1 MHGAWLN
8 YRSMTA
14 DPSLKEQ
21 KLKPGTV
28 KRIFSFA
35 KPYQVSIYVYL
46 ATVVVDAALIVAT
59 PLLLKKLID
68 DGVMP
73 KDSSVVTQLAFFVAL
88 IAVADAA
95 FNMLGR
101 YFSSRIGEGLIYDL
115 RSLVF
120 AHVQKQ
126 SIAFFT
132 RTQTGAL
139 ISRINSDVIGA
150 QQAFTST
157 LSGLVSNVVSLLLV
171 GITMLIL
178 SWQITIFSL
187 LMLPLFLIPT
197 KWVGRRLQ
205 SLTRESFTLNS
216 EMSSTMTERFNV
228 SGAMLVSLYGQPL
241 REEAGFRVR
250 ARRVA
255 DIGIKTAMLNRLFF
269 IALTSVAAIATAI
282 AYGIGGHLAI
292 NGGLTVGTLLAITAL
307 LARLYGPL
315 TALSNVRIDVMTSLV
330 SFERVFEVLD
340 LEPMVKDRSG
350 AIALKSSKGKIE
362 FKNVDFS
369 YPNAQEISLASLE
382 SVAKAET
389 VTSGI
394 VLKGLT
400 FTVEPG
406 TTTAL
411 VGPSGAGKT
420 TISALIPRLYDVTGG
435 SIKIDGNDIR
445 DVTLESLRNS
455 IGVVMQD
462 AHLFHETIVENL
474 RYAKQDATQDQM
486 QSACEAA
493 QIWDLIKSLPNG
505 FETMVGER
513 GHRLSGGE
521 KQRLAIAR
529 LLLKSPS
536 IVILDEAT
544 AHLDSENEQLVHAA
558 LSHALKGRTS
568 IVIAHRLSTVR
579 EADQILVLDKGVI
592 VEQGKHDELIARGGL
607 YSELKFC
614 HKRSIHQRIATA
626 ARRPYEDHRLT
637 QVIAQGQQE
646 LIAGGIHLLSRCNIF
661 QFLVEIGHLIY

>member
-1 MHGAWLN
+1 MHAAWMTH
-8 YRSMTA
+8 RSMTA
-14 DPSLKEQ
+14 DPSVKEQ

-28 KRIFSFA
+28 KRIFRFA
-35 KPYQVSIYVYL
+35 LPYRTNIIIFL
-46 ATVVVDAALIVAT
+46 ATVVVDAGLIVAT
-59 PLLLKKLID
+59 PLLLKRLID
-68 DGVMP
+68 EGVIP
-73 KDSSVVTQLAFFVAL
+73 KDGAVVTQLALLVGL
-88 IAVADAA
+88 IAIADAG

-150 QQAFTST
+150 QQAFTAT
-157 LSGLVSNVVSLLLV
+157 LSGVVSNVVSLVLV
-171 GITMLIL
+171 GVTMLIL

-187 LMLPLFLIPT
+187 LLLPVFLIPT

-205 SLTRESFTLNS
+205 ALTRESFSVNA

-228 SGAMLVSLYGQPL
+228 SGAMLVALYGEPD
-241 REEAGFRVR
+241 REREYFRSR

-255 DIGIKTAMLNRLFF
+255 DIGIKMAMLNRLFF
-269 IALTSVAAIATAI
+269 IALTSVAAVATAF

-292 NGGLTVGTLLAITAL
+292 NGGVTVGTLLAITAL

-340 LEPMVKDRSG
+340 LEPMVKNREG
-350 AIALKSSKGKIE
+350 AKVLITKEPKIE
-362 FKNVDFS
+362 FENVDFS
-369 YPNAQEISLASLE
+369 YPRAEEISLASLE
-382 SVAKAET
+382 SAAKAET
-389 VTSGI
+389 VQSGQ
-394 VLKGLT
+394 VLRNLS
-400 FTVEPG
+400 FVAQPG
-406 TTTAL
+406 TMTAL

-420 TISALIPRLYDVTGG
+420 TISSLLPRLYDVTGG
-435 SIKIDGNDIR
+435 AIKIDGQDIR
-445 DVTLESLRNS
+445 ELTLESLRES

-462 AHLFHETIVENL
+462 AHLFHESIAENL
-474 RYAKQDATQDQM
+474 RYAKQDATPAEM
-486 QSACEAA
+486 QAACEAA
-493 QIWDLIKSLPNG
+493 QIWKLIESLPNG
-505 FETMVGER
+505 LDTMVGER

-529 LLLKSPS
+529 LLLKSPAV
-536 IVILDEAT
+536 VILDEAT

-558 LSHALKGRTS
+558 LQTALKGRTS

-579 EADQILVLDKGVI
+579 EADQILVLEKGSI
-592 VEQGKHDELIARGGL
+592 VERGKHDELVAKGGL
-607 YSELKFC
+607 YSDLYN
-614 HKRSIHQRIATA
+614 RQDLTGATNQ
-626 ARRPYEDHRLT
+626 D
-637 QVIAQGQQE
+637 
-646 LIAGGIHLLSRCNIF
+646 SS
-661 QFLVEIGHLIY
+661 VEN

>member
-1 MHGAWLN
+1 MSMHAAWMTH
-8 YRSMTA
+8 RSMTA
-14 DPSLKEQ
+14 DPSVKEQ

-35 KPYQVSIYVYL
+35 RPYRTNIIIYL
-46 ATVVVDAALIVAT
+46 ATVVVDAGLIVAT
-59 PLLLKKLID
+59 PLLLKRLID
-68 DGVMP
+68 EGVIP
-73 KDSSVVTQLAFFVAL
+73 KDPSVVTNLAILVGLLA
-88 IAVADAA
+88 IADAA
-95 FNMLGR
+95 INMLGR

-150 QQAFTST
+150 QQAFTAT
-157 LSGLVSNVVSLLLV
+157 LSGVVSNVVSLFLV
-171 GITMLIL
+171 TITMLIL

-187 LMLPLFLIPT
+187 LLLPVFLIPT

-205 SLTRESFTLNS
+205 SLTRESFGVNA

-228 SGAMLVSLYGQPL
+228 SGAMLVALYGEPD
-241 REEAGFRVR
+241 REREYFRSR

-255 DIGIKTAMLNRLFF
+255 DIGIKMAMLNRLFF
-269 IALTSVAAIATAI
+269 IALTSVAAIATAF

-292 NGGLTVGTLLAITAL
+292 EGAVTVGTLLAITAL

-340 LEPMVKDRSG
+340 LEPMVKNRDN
-350 AIALKSSKGKIE
+350 AVVLKTTEPRIE
-362 FKNVDFS
+362 FKNVNFS
-369 YPNAQEISLASLE
+369 YPRAEEISLASLE
-382 SVAKAET
+382 SAAKAET
-389 VTSGI
+389 VQSGQ
-394 VLKGLT
+394 VLNALS
-400 FTVEPG
+400 FVAAPG
-406 TTTAL
+406 TMTAL

-420 TISALIPRLYDVTGG
+420 TISALLPRLYDVTEGVI
-435 SIKIDGNDIR
+435 SIDGHDIR
-445 DVTLESLRNS
+445 DLTLESLRDS

-462 AHLFHETIVENL
+462 AHLFHETIAENL
-474 RYAKQDATQDQM
+474 RYAKQDATEEEMIQ
-486 QSACEAA
+486 ACKSA
-493 QIWDLIKSLPNG
+493 QIWTLIDSLPNR

-536 IVILDEAT
+536 VVILDEAT

-558 LSHALKGRTS
+558 LQTALKGRTS

-579 EADQILVLDKGVI
+579 DADQILVLEKGSI
-592 VEQGKHDELIARGGL
+592 VERGTHDELVAKGGL
-607 YSELKFC
+607 YSELYN
-614 HKRSIHQRIATA
+614 RQDLTGA
-626 ARRPYEDHRLT
+626 A
-637 QVIAQGQQE
+637 
-646 LIAGGIHLLSRCNIF
+646 N
-661 QFLVEIGHLIY
+661 

>member
-1 MHGAWLN
+1 MQAAWLTH
-8 YRSMTA
+8 RSMTA
-14 DPSLKEQ
+14 DPSVTAQ

-35 KPYQVSIYVYL
+35 RPYRRSIIFFL
-46 ATVVVDAALIVAT
+46 ATVVVDASLIVTT
-59 PLLLKKLID
+59 PLLLKRLID
-68 DGVMP
+68 EGVIP
-73 KDSSVVTQLAFFVAL
+73 KDGEVVTRLALLVGL
-88 IAVADAA
+88 IAIADAA

-150 QQAFTST
+150 QQAFTTT
-157 LSGLVSNVVSLLLV
+157 LSGVVSNVVSLVLV

-187 LMLPLFLIPT
+187 LLLPLFLIPT

-205 SLTRESFTLNS
+205 ALTRESFDVNA

-228 SGAMLVSLYGQPL
+228 SGAMLVALYGEPK
-241 REEAGFRVR
+241 REHEFFRSR

-255 DIGIKTAMLNRLFF
+255 DIGIKMAMLNRLFF
-269 IALTSVAAIATAI
+269 IALTSVAAVATAF

-292 NGGLTVGTLLAITAL
+292 SGGVTVGTLLAITAL

-340 LEPMVKDRSG
+340 LEPMVQDRAG
-350 AIALKSSKGKIE
+350 AKKLLIKNSRIE

-369 YPNAQEISLASLE
+369 YPRAQEISLASLE
-382 SVAKAET
+382 SAGKVET
-389 VTSGI
+389 VESGP
-394 VLKGLT
+394 VLRNLS
-400 FTVEPG
+400 FVAEAG

-420 TISALIPRLYDVTGG
+420 TISALLPRLYDVINGA
-435 SIKIDGNDIR
+435 IEIDGHDVR
-445 DVTLESLRNS
+445 DLTLESLRQS

-462 AHLFHETIVENL
+462 AHLFHESIAENL
-474 RYAKQDATQDQM
+474 RYAKQDATPQEM
-486 QSACEAA
+486 QAACEAA
-493 QIWDLIKSLPNG
+493 QIWPLITSLPNG
-505 FETMVGER
+505 LDTMVGER

-529 LLLKSPS
+529 LLLKSPA

-544 AHLDSENEQLVHAA
+544 AHLDSENEALVHQA
-558 LSHALKGRTS
+558 LQMALKGRTS

-579 EADQILVLDKGVI
+579 DADQILVLEKGEI
-592 VEQGKHDELIARGGL
+592 IERGKHEELIAKGGL
-607 YSELKFC
+607 YSELYN
-614 HKRSIHQRIATA
+614 RQ
-626 ARRPYEDHRLT
+626 DLT
-637 QVIAQGQQE
+637 G
-646 LIAGGIHLLSRCNIF
+646 STN
-661 QFLVEIGHLIY
+661 

>member
-1 MHGAWLN
+1 MSMHAAWMTH
-8 YRSMTA
+8 RSMTA
-14 DPSLKEQ
+14 DPSVKEQ

-35 KPYQVSIYVYL
+35 RPYRTNIIIYL
-46 ATVVVDAALIVAT
+46 ATVVVDAGLVVAT
-59 PLLLKKLID
+59 PLLLKRLID
-68 DGVMP
+68 DGVIP
-73 KDSSVVTQLAFFVAL
+73 KDASVVTNLAILVGL
-88 IAVADAA
+88 IAIADAG

-120 AHVQKQ
+120 SHVQKQ

-150 QQAFTST
+150 QQAFTAT
-157 LSGLVSNVVSLLLV
+157 LSGVVSNVVSLFLV
-171 GITMLIL
+171 TITMLIL

-187 LMLPLFLIPT
+187 LLLPVFLIPT

-205 SLTRESFTLNS
+205 SLTRESFGVNA

-228 SGAMLVSLYGQPL
+228 SGAMLVALYGEPA
-241 REEAGFRVR
+241 REREYFRSR

-255 DIGIKTAMLNRLFF
+255 DIGIKMAMLNRLFF
-269 IALTSVAAIATAI
+269 IALTSVAAIATAF

-292 NGGLTVGTLLAITAL
+292 QGGVTVGTLLAITAL

-340 LEPMVKDRSG
+340 LEPMVKNREN
-350 AIALKSSKGKIE
+350 AKVLQTTQPRIE
-362 FKNVDFS
+362 FKNVNFS
-369 YPNAQEISLASLE
+369 YPRAEEISLASLE
-382 SVAKAET
+382 SAAKAET
-389 VTSGI
+389 VQSGQ
-394 VLKGLT
+394 VLNNLS
-400 FTVEPG
+400 FVAAPG
-406 TTTAL
+406 TMTAL

-420 TISALIPRLYDVTGG
+420 TISALLPRLYDVTDGAI
-435 SIKIDGNDIR
+435 SIDGHDIR
-445 DVTLESLRNS
+445 DLTLESLRDS

-462 AHLFHETIVENL
+462 AHLFHETIAENL
-474 RYAKQDATQDQM
+474 RYAKQDATEEEMIQ
-486 QSACEAA
+486 ACKSA
-493 QIWDLIKSLPNG
+493 QIWTLIDSLPNR

-529 LLLKSPS
+529 LLLKSPAV
-536 IVILDEAT
+536 VILDEAT

-558 LSHALKGRTS
+558 LQTALKGRTS

-579 EADQILVLDKGVI
+579 DADQILVLEKGSI
-592 VEQGKHDELIARGGL
+592 VERGTHDELVAKGGL
-607 YSELKFC
+607 YSDLYN
-614 HKRSIHQRIATA
+614 RQDLTGA
-626 ARRPYEDHRLT
+626 A
-637 QVIAQGQQE
+637 
-646 LIAGGIHLLSRCNIF
+646 N
-661 QFLVEIGHLIY
+661 

>member
-1 MHGAWLN
+1 MSMHGAWLN

-35 KPYQVSIYVYL
+35 KPYQISIYIYL

-68 DGVMP
+68 DGVIP

-88 IAVADAA
+88 IAIADAA

-178 SWQITIFSL
+178 SWQITLFSL

-350 AIALKSSKGKIE
+350 ATTLNSSRGKIE
-362 FKNVDFS
+362 FKNVGFS
-369 YPNAQEISLASLE
+369 YPNAEEISLASLE
-382 SVAKAET
+382 SVAKPET
-389 VTSGI
+389 VSSGD

-400 FTVEPG
+400 FIVEPG

-420 TISALIPRLYDVTGG
+420 TISALIPRLYDVTDG
-435 SIKIDGNDIR
+435 SISIDGNDIR
-445 DVTLESLRNS
+445 DLTLESLRNS

-462 AHLFHETIVENL
+462 AHLFHETIAENL
-474 RYAKQDATQDQM
+474 RYAKRDATQDEM
-486 QSACEAA
+486 QSACESA
-493 QIWDLIKSLPNG
+493 QIWDLVNSLPNG

-558 LSHALKGRTS
+558 LSNALKGRTS

-592 VEQGKHDELIARGGL
+592 VEQGKHDELITRGGL
-607 YSELKFC
+607 YAELYI
-614 HKRSIHQRIATA
+614 RQDLTGAT
-626 ARRPYEDHRLT
+626 
-637 QVIAQGQQE
+637 
-646 LIAGGIHLLSRCNIF
+646 N
-661 QFLVEIGHLIY
+661 